1 MLGLILGGLG
11 PGVASLTMGG
21 MWVLFVLASELV
33 GVGGGVL
40 MGIIDPP
47 RRLVKPG
54 ARGGKLVSGL
64 VLTGLAV
71 LPLAVGWTAIAGA
84 VAALCTFMLPGLLG
98 SVGHMDWEAIP
109 LFAVLGAAMG
119 VLAGTP
125 GVVVFGMVRA
135 GGIATEG
142 RIWPVAAGLFAAGL
156 VTAILSLPAFMLVV
170 GAVAGT
176 SNF

>member
-1 MLGLILGGLG
+1 
-11 PGVASLTMGG
+11 MGG
-21 MWVLFVLASELV
+21 VWVLFVLASEVV
-33 GVGGGVL
+33 GVGGGLL
-40 MGIIDPP
+40 MGLIDPP
-47 RRLVKPG
+47 RRLVRPG
-54 ARGGKLVSGL
+54 DRGGALVRGL
-64 VLTGLAV
+64 LWSGLAV

-84 VAALCTFMLPGLLG
+84 VAALCSFMLPGLLT
-98 SVGHMDWEAIP
+98 SSSIFDWEALP
-109 LFAVLGAAMG
+109 LFAMLGAAMG

-125 GVVVFGMVRA
+125 GVVVFGVVRA

-176 SNF
+176 SNFY